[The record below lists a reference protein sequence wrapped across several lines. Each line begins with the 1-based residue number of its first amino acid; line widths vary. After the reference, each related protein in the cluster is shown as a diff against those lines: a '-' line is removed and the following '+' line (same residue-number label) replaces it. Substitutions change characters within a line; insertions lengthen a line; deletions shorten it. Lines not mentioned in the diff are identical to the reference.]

1 MIDICVREGAAMGRN
16 GGLERSMGMGMGMGM
31 DMDWIRW
38 FILTLNSKMRD
49 GVLFWFGKWRLGGC
63 LGFLRQ

>member
-1 MIDICVREGAAMGRN
+1 
-16 GGLERSMGMGMGMGM
+16 MGM

-49 GVLFWFGKWRLGGC
+49 GVLFWQMALQRVFGLFATVKG
-63 LGFLRQ
+63 GFLT